1 MLDIAQTSRGP
12 REDDLSRLVSEMSA
26 GLDGIAVD
34 ICDIAGDVDLV
45 ALESK
50 RQTAKFQELCSLTD
64 AVNIGNQRVVAV
76 AANAH
81 QAALDVAHKV
91 ADSKETVDISLH
103 QIKELVEG
111 QGTVEHEI
119 QNLQLLLDEVGKVSA
134 KVAGV
139 AKQTNLLALNAT
151 IEASRA
157 GEAGRAFSVVAKEVK
172 ELASQT
178 ASATTQISAALRQ
191 LTAQVER
198 LLKEGRA
205 NVERAKVVR
214 EGTESINCVFGDI
227 RDSMTIIDSEAAHI
241 SDATQ
246 SIESKCALLAE
257 SVADLSSGVA
267 QSSQRLSSVNER
279 VSSLFAS
286 AELFMGKAVD
296 AGVATHDT
304 PYIDLTIAT
313 AKEIERMVADA
324 IAARKIG
331 EADIFDRNYEP
342 ISGTN
347 PQQFLAKF
355 TEFFDRTLPGIQDPI
370 VGGNDKI
377 KLCITCDENGYLST
391 HQRQYSQP
399 QGIDPA
405 WNDGNCRNRRIYKE
419 ATVIGLIRSR
429 KPFALSVT
437 RRKLGDGRSLLM
449 KSVSAPIFILGRHW
463 GALIVG
469 YESR

>member
-1 MLDIAQTSRGP
+1 MLDIAQTSSGP

-34 ICDIAGDVDLV
+34 VCDIAGDVDLV

-64 AVNIGNQRVVAV
+64 AVNSGNQRVVSV
-76 AANAH
+76 AADAR
-81 QAALDVAHKV
+81 QTALDVAHKV
-91 ADSKETVDISLH
+91 AESKETIDISLH

-134 KVAGV
+134 NVASV

-178 ASATTQISAALRQ
+178 ASATTRISAALRQ
-191 LTAQVER
+191 LTVQVER

-214 EGTESINCVFGDI
+214 EGTESINGVFGAI
-227 RDSMTIIDSEAAHI
+227 RESMARIDTEATHI

-267 QSSQRLSSVNER
+267 QSSSRLSSVHER
-279 VSSLFAS
+279 VTGLFAS
-286 AELFMGKAVD
+286 AELFMGKAVES
-296 AGVATHDT
+296 GVATYDK
-304 PYIDLTIAT
+304 PYIDLTIRA
-313 AKEIERMVADA
+313 AKEIQRMVAEA
-324 IAARKIG
+324 IAAREIS
-331 EADIFDRNYEP
+331 EADIFDRNYKP

-347 PQQFLAKF
+347 PQQHLAKF
-355 TEFFDRTLPGIQDPI
+355 TALFDRMLPGIQDPI
-370 VGGNDKI
+370 VEGNDKI

-399 QGIDPA
+399 QGVDPA

-419 ATVIGLIRSR
+419 ATVIGLVKSR

-437 RRKLGDGRSLLM
+437 RRKLGDGSSLLM

-463 GALIVG
+463 GALIIG